1 MPTPYLN
8 RDQFMARYTE
18 VDRSDSVMALQ
29 SVLATCDASS
39 TVGVGPLS
47 NIALL
52 VKDNIEAIGLPG
64 CAGSL
69 ALMPTPATRDA
80 ELVTRLRAAGADIVG
95 SANLSEWANL
105 RSSHGTSGWSAV
117 GGLTGN
123 PWHLDRS
130 AGGSSSGSGAAIA
143 AGLVSVAIGSET
155 DGSIVCPASLN
166 GVVGLK
172 PTVGSVSVQGV
183 VPISASQDV
192 PGPLA
197 IDVELAALT
206 YEVISGRQGMVEAVK
221 DSSAISA
228 TLRVGVA
235 SNFMTEHQGTD
246 EVFEEAVAA
255 VTKLVAS
262 VGTSNAPAADDNV
275 HGDEYTVLASEIFD
289 DMASY
294 LADRFGGSNPTGIN
308 TLADIVQFNIDNAS
322 HEMQHFDQDIFEFA
336 VSTGGRAN
344 PDYAAAR
351 RRNLKWAEKTC
362 LGPALEKFDVLIAP
376 TYGPA
381 WKSDLIL
388 GDRLAGGKISTPSA
402 LLGWPLLC
410 VPMGLVDGMPV
421 GLTIVGKALDEAR
434 MLALGAEIVKALGT
448 RAEDGFRPGF
458 KPASRG

>member
-1 MPTPYLN
+1 MPTPYLT
-8 RDQFMARYTE
+8 REQFTARYTE
-18 VDRSDSVMALQ
+18 VDRSDSAFAVQ
-29 SVLATCDASS
+29 SVLATCEKSS
-39 TVGVGPLS
+39 AIGSGPLD
-47 NIALL
+47 NIAVLI
-52 VKDNIEAIGLPG
+52 KDNIEAIGLPG

-80 ELVTRLRAAGADIVG
+80 ELVRRLRAAGADIVG
-95 SANLSEWANL
+95 STNLSEWANL

-130 AGGSSSGSGAAIA
+130 AGGSSSGSGAAVA

-172 PTVGSVSVQGV
+172 PTVGSVSVHGV
-183 VPISASQDV
+183 VPISESQDV

-197 IDVELAALT
+197 VDVELAALT
-206 YEVISGRQGMVEAVK
+206 YEVISGRDGMVEAVTQ
-221 DSSAISA
+221 SHSVASA
-228 TLRVGVA
+228 LRVGILR
-235 SNFMTEHQGTD
+235 NFITEHDQTD
-246 EVFEEAVAA
+246 AVFENAVA
-255 VTKLVAS
+255 VIEKLVAS
-262 VGTSNAPAADDNV
+262 IGDSNAPAADGNV
-275 HGDEYTVLASEIFD
+275 HGDEYTVLASEIYD
-289 DMASY
+289 DMAKY
-294 LADRFGGSNPTGIN
+294 LANRFGGTNPQGIN
-308 TLADIVQFNIDNAS
+308 SLADIVQFNIENSS
-322 HEMQHFDQDIFEFA
+322 HELQHFDQDIFEYA

-344 PDYAAAR
+344 PEYASAR

-388 GDRLAGGKISTPSA
+388 GDRLAGGKVTTPSA
-402 LLGWPLLC
+402 LLGWPLVC

-434 MLALGAEIVKALGT
+434 MLALGAEITKALGT
-448 RAEDGFRPGF
+448 RAQDGFRPAF
-458 KPASRG
+458 KAASRG